1 MQALLKEIINFYP
14 AVNPATGDDMKTV
27 IYGGIIAVALV
38 LFISISL
45 IKRSKK

>member
-1 MQALLKEIINFYP
+1 MLKILNAMGTL

-27 IYGGIIAVALV
+27 IYGGIIAVAIV